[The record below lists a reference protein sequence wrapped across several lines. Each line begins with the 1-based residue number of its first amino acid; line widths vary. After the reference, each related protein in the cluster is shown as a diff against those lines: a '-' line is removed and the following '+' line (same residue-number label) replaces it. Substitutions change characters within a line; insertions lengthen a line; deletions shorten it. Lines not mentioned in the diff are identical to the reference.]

1 MPEALA
7 ALRGELVK
15 LRRVRGTFLALL
27 LFAPVSLA
35 IGALDGASARSALDT
50 HSPLLRA
57 DFTPEQTGLDGI
69 MYGQLA
75 LIVFA
80 VLAVAGEYGSGM
92 LRTSLLAVPG
102 RGRLYLAKT
111 AATALAALA
120 VGAPVTVAGYL
131 VTQYA
136 LGPHGA
142 GLGADGVPVALVGAA
157 GYLVLMSLFAA
168 GLAAAARN
176 AVVPLVVLLPMV
188 LAGSHLLSLLGA
200 TRQLARYLPDR
211 AGAELLTVGS
221 HDQAR
226 GLLVLLAWTAAALAL
241 GLLRLRRWDG

>member
-1 MPEALA
+1 MPETLA

-27 LFAPVSLA
+27 LFAPVSLG
-35 IGALDGASARSALDT
+35 IGALDGVSARSALDA
-50 HSPLLRA
+50 HNPLLRA

-69 MYGQLA
+69 QYGQLA

-80 VLAVAGEYGSGM
+80 VLAVAGEYGSGL
-92 LRTSLLAVPG
+92 LRTSLLAVPD

-111 AATALAALA
+111 VATALAALA

-142 GLGADGVPVALVGAA
+142 GLGAAGVPVALLGAA
-157 GYLVLMSLFAA
+157 CYLVLMSLFAA

-176 AVVPLVVLLPMV
+176 AVVPLVVLLPV

-221 HDQAR
+221 HDQLR
-226 GLLVLLAWTAAALAL
+226 GLLVLSAWTAATLAL